1 MYSNELVKDI
11 LIQALDTLKEIDF
24 PESTQ
29 KMTLD
34 SDGNIIT
41 INHEKTVPLTIYNL
55 SIIENI
61 FKNKYEV
68 PFIKFIIGYLVK
80 AKSLSFI
87 DHIFEELFEEF
98 QLYLEGK
105 YIYRTV
111 TLIHRLDTQNKEIK
125 FPDFILKPVD
135 TENIEYFY
143 NTLEF
148 YNNQFKFNF
157 RHKLEFHESNARV
170 LLEKKQILSEFE
182 EFESRREHIEK
193 LSQSILLYNGTLD
206 HIYFSPVITFSY
218 FADNG
223 MIRMIEYINEVHN
236 KSRSKHVVI
245 KDTQLFTD
253 YFNKIIQLPKKSI
266 ALERLTS
273 AHNKVNLEDKF
284 IDLAIALE
292 SMYPSVKGEV
302 SFKISLYTAKLLDGS
317 QDTFKKVKNLY
328 GIRSNLV
335 HGNSDLSREK
345 LQKKLE
351 ELDGIVRQT
360 IVKSLEYSIQDL
372 KLDKMEENI
381 LKTLLPN

>member
-1 MYSNELVKDI
+1 M
-11 LIQALDTLKEIDF
+11 
-24 PESTQ
+24 
-29 KMTLD
+29 
-34 SDGNIIT
+34 
-41 INHEKTVPLTIYNL
+41 
-55 SIIENI
+55 
-61 FKNKYEV
+61 
-68 PFIKFIIGYLVK
+68 
-80 AKSLSFI
+80 
-87 DHIFEELFEEF
+87 
-98 QLYLEGK
+98 
-105 YIYRTV
+105 
-111 TLIHRLDTQNKEIK
+111 
-125 FPDFILKPVD
+125 
-135 TENIEYFY
+135 
-143 NTLEF
+143 
-148 YNNQFKFNF
+148 
-157 RHKLEFHESNARV
+157 
-170 LLEKKQILSEFE
+170 EKKQILSEFE